1 MRTISIGAMALA
13 TALVVLATTTA
24 GAAEPAAAPTTLLNT
39 LGIPQGVQRVQD
51 ALVNRNGNFPQL
63 ERKDPIRRIADPA
76 NLESDNP
83 AIKTAA
89 KIKKDQDLAKQK
101 IKAIKHLSSV
111 GCGCYPGVAEA
122 LLAALEDCTEEVRYE
137 AAVAFCEAAGTP
149 CALCGTSCCNAQVM
163 SKLHDMA
170 YGTDEKN
177 CPLEASCRVRAA
189 ASAALNA
196 CRNKMPAGHAGPR
209 RTDPGRIQAQGNP
222 RRSGLGHVALQ
233 IGRFCHGVPSR

>member
-1 MRTISIGAMALA
+1 MRTISIGVMALA

-24 GAAEPAAAPTTLLNT
+24 GAAEPAAVPTTLLNT

-149 CALCGTSCCNAQVM
+149 CAFAARVAATP
-163 SKLHDMA
+163 K
-170 YGTDEKN
+170 
-177 CPLEASCRVRAA
+177 SCRNCTTWHTAPTKRTARSRPRAA
-189 ASAALNA
+189 FEP
-196 CRNKMPAGHAGPR
+196 RHPR
-209 RTDPGRIQAQGNP
+209 R
-222 RRSGLGHVALQ
+222 
-233 IGRFCHGVPSR
+233 